1 MQGAIL
7 LMQASASD
15 LSPPPWCLMQRDVC
29 VRTPVASPWPQGVT
43 ISTLH
48 LHHTKL
54 SSTSSSPGVWN
65 VFWVVFFF
73 LCVLLL
79 QFKVRVI
86 GLDWY
91 RFISKRKACF
101 LCTLGGLCCS
111 IILHVLQNTVIRQ
124 TVKKSI
130 SYHHVSFWLT
140 ADSRRQAKVQSAL

>member
-1 MQGAIL
+1 
-7 LMQASASD
+7 MQASASD

-29 VRTPVASPWPQGVT
+29 VRMPVASPWPRDVT

-54 SSTSSSPGVWN
+54 SSTSSCPAVRTAG
-65 VFWVVFFF
+65 FWLFSFF
-73 LCVLLL
+73 VLFCYYN
-79 QFKVRVI
+79 FKVRVI

-111 IILHVLQNTVIRQ
+111 IILHVVQNTVIRQ

>member
-15 LSPPPWCLMQRDVC
+15 LSPHPWCLMQRDVC
-29 VRTPVASPWPQGVT
+29 VRLWPSLDLQTSLYPPCISPTQSCPPPPVVLESGMFLW
-43 ISTLH
+43 
-48 LHHTKL
+48 
-54 SSTSSSPGVWN
+54 W
-65 VFWVVFFF
+65 VFF
-73 LCVLLL
+73 CVVLLV
-79 QFKVRVI
+79 QFKGRVI